1 MHDYSVEIHR
11 KAFPAEQTHGKRKA
25 EAFRSRLHSRPTVNT
40 LRRDL
45 AICRLDVVHR
55 EYAGRFR
62 YDTMASRAHTY
73 RMSSAMLSATRVAA
87 SCTKSR
93 ARCKMRIP
101 GGGLD
106 FPMTQQPPDHRK
118 TFASHAGENYC
129 PLRSYCPGFNTE
141 CRGPNYRKLRGK
153 LVTCCGC

>member
-62 YDTMASRAHTY
+62 YDGVPCPHLQNVVRDAVGDPRC
-73 RMSSAMLSATRVAA
+73 RVMHEV
-87 SCTKSR
+87 
-93 ARCKMRIP
+93 ARKMRIP

-106 FPMTQQPPDHRK
+106 FPMAQQPPDHRK

-153 LVTCCGC
+153 LVTSYS